1 MILKPILLRQLVL
14 ASGLMIG
21 GVLCRPARAEAQL
34 AVQQAPRTR
43 RAPGHDERPPAVRA
57 AFGLSL
63 PGERDARLDPGLHRA
78 LVPTR
83 GGDQVDVH
91 LPVSSHAAQNAK
103 RGSRGKHVLIG
114 VLLGG
119 AAGAV
124 KAIAFP
130 AKCRPS
136 TSDVPCALG
145 APIELAVDMSAG
157 ALIGGL
163 IGAVLPARR

>member
-1 MILKPILLRQLVL
+1 MMMKPIFLRQLFL

-34 AVQQAPRTR
+34 AIQQAPGTR
-43 RAPGHDERPPAVRA
+43 RPAGHDERPPAVSA
-57 AFGLSL
+57 AFGVFL

-91 LPVSSHAAQNAK
+91 LPVSWHAAQNAEH
-103 RGSRGKHVLIG
+103 GSRGKHVLTG

-124 KAIAFP
+124 ATIVFP
-130 AKCRPS
+130 PKCKPS
-136 TSDVPCALG
+136 TSDIPCAVG
-145 APIELAVDMSAG
+145 TPFWLAVNMSAG
-157 ALIGGL
+157 ALLGGL
-163 IGAVLPARR
+163 IGAVLPAGR